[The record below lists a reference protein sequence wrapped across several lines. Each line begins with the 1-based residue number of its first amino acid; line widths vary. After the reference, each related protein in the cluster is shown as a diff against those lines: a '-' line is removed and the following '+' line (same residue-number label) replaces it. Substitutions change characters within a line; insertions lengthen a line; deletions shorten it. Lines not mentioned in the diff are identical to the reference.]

1 MGRYRNDSYS
11 WQRIACRLDPALRYQ
26 CQLGLGEFE
35 AVGSFAW
42 TQAAMNAVDETFQEA
57 AMLGV
62 TVFVASGD
70 AGSDCRVGDKKAHV
84 YYPASDPMTSPA
96 AESVTFS
103 LCLTFKLPP
112 PFLGRLMTATRAE
125 AYRTLPATLTDIS
138 ARGDRRVSRYR
149 RR

>member
-70 AGSDCRVGDKKAHV
+70 AGSDCRVGDKKAQLSRIRSNDV
-84 YYPASDPMTSPA
+84 TGGGISDVFP
-96 AESVTFS
+96 
-103 LCLTFKLPP
+103 LPD
-112 PFLGRLMTATRAE
+112 F
-125 AYRTLPATLTDIS
+125 
-138 ARGDRRVSRYR
+138 
-149 RR
+149 